1 MKSTKEIIEEM
12 VAICE
17 REGIE
22 HCMGEEES
30 ELSCILNAVS
40 AVMRRAPFYER
51 IRLES
56 QKEKAKK
63 RPPLYEPACSELRA
77 AIKRL
82 VE

>member
-17 REGIE
+17 REGLE
-22 HCMGEEES
+22 HCIGDEES
-30 ELSCILNAVS
+30 ELSCILNAVG
-40 AVMRRAPFYER
+40 VTMRRAPFYER
-51 IRLES
+51 ARLES

-63 RPPLYEPACSELRA
+63 QPPPYKPSCPEFEA

-82 VE
+82 LE